1 MPEAGV
7 ACLLARVFQ
16 QGDRIKGG
24 LRIITD
30 DDPSGLSDYPFH
42 CVVGLSACSSVW
54 FFFVP
59 FAQAAG
65 ATIIVRLVTSFVGKR
80 IALLGDSVAV
90 GCHDVHVPQLRF
102 FILKA
107 AAMRA
112 YFRVGEMGLEG
123 VGEVLVLLL
132 GGLQLKA
139 PGLCRLVRGRI

>member
-1 MPEAGV
+1 
-7 ACLLARVFQ
+7 LLARIFQ

-42 CVVGLSACSSVW
+42 CV
-54 FFFVP
+54 
-59 FAQAAG
+59 
-65 ATIIVRLVTSFVGKR
+65 
-80 IALLGDSVAV
+80 
-90 GCHDVHVPQLRF
+90 LRF